1 MLRGFFYVSHNGFC
15 PRHLSRYA
23 LLGEM
28 NVHEIIDR
36 FVSSVV
42 SPEANFRRVENAL
55 WIDDLE
61 AKLPKRFPASFRSLI
76 TRYSFAA
83 FDCGELSFFANLGD
97 GSDEDLSVAVF
108 RDRFLS
114 DATLQAGF
122 IQFARPVGGSY
133 DPICFDANRSRSN
146 QEFPIV
152 RLDHE
157 AILCRDKIRV
167 IEEVADSFLKFALEK
182 TKRA

>member
-1 MLRGFFYVSHNGFC
+1 MDSVSPHVISTVYAF
-15 PRHLSRYA
+15 LS
-23 LLGEM
+23 EM
-28 NVHEIIDR
+28 KIHEIIDR

-42 SPEANFRRVENAL
+42 SPEANFRRIENAL

-97 GSDEDLSVAVF
+97 GADEDLSVAIF
-108 RDRFLS
+108 RDRFIS

-122 IQFARPVGGSY
+122 VQFARPVCGSY
-133 DPICFDANRSRSN
+133 DPVCFDANRSRN
-146 QEFPIV
+146 RREFPIV

-167 IEEVADSFLKFALEK
+167 SNELADSFLEFALEK